1 MKITCRIFLF
11 GLFISI
17 CHFSNAADS
26 KATAFSQIIS
36 NRFRNQWFN
45 APQEKVYLQTD
56 KPYYSAGENIWFKGY
71 LLNATTHRPN
81 TLSQYLYVE
90 LIDKSDSVFQRV
102 KIHKDSLGFA
112 GFLALQPE
120 IPAGHYTICAYTWW
134 MQNVSSDFFFH
145 KDIYIG
151 NTIDDN
157 VTSQISYG
165 ASSKGYLPI
174 TLTVTN
180 ASRYPIS
187 GKRVHIFQNINSS
200 TKKKLSLE
208 TNSDGK
214 ATWVILIDSLNHSKK
229 EIEVSID
236 EPDMKY
242 KRTFILP
249 EFSHD
254 FDMQFFPESGVSLF
268 NNLQTIGFKV
278 IGTNGL
284 GVDVKGKI
292 FTSQDEEITEFSS
305 INKGM
310 GKFSL
315 QTQPGESYYAL
326 VKTAGG
332 IEKRFVLPPS
342 QAEGVAIQIMKNRDR
357 IWYEVINQTSRP
369 NNSLYLLIHSRG
381 LVYVVQPLNS
391 LQGQIQETDL
401 PTGIVSFAIIDSVG
415 NTLCER
421 LAFIKN
427 HNKPTISMN
436 IGKLGQEK
444 REVVNF
450 DLKALSLTGKPIS
463 GNFSVSVTDSH
474 TVKSDTLSDNI
485 LSYLLLSSDIK
496 GYIEDPALYFKD
508 EQNLTREKLDI
519 LLLTQGWHRFNTADV
534 VKGKYKQ
541 QAYYLEAGQALSGK
555 VNNIFG
561 KPSRNCDII
570 MFSNYNKTIR
580 MTKTDSTGNYLI
592 SAIEFPDSTS
602 FALKARKKKT
612 FGDVEIIP
620 DRDNFSK
627 FPAFI
632 PYSKTENEVAPAEYF
647 QQSKEKYY
655 YEGGVRL
662 VNLNE
667 VVVTGNKKTDT
678 SKKHY
683 YSGLA
688 DKQLTSEDLAKYP
701 GRNILDILSTI
712 AGVQVMGNQVSIR
725 GSQNSPLFL
734 IDGIETENVEDIT
747 YLNTDDVENISVFK
761 GASAAVFGSKGGNGV
776 IAIEIKSGYIPK
788 VGTPISLATV
798 TPLGYQKLKQFYVPK
813 YEIDSVR
820 LDVKPDLRTTI
831 YWNPKLESDS
841 TGAVHVKFYTADN
854 KSNYSVIMEGISSN
868 GEIFRYE
875 GILKRE

>member
-11 GLFISI
+11 RLFISI

-485 LSYLLLSSDIK
+485 LSYLLLSSDIRIYRRS
-496 GYIEDPALYFKD
+496 GF
-508 EQNLTREKLDI
+508 I
-519 LLLTQGWHRFNTADV
+519 LQR
-534 VKGKYKQ
+534 
-541 QAYYLEAGQALSGK
+541 
-555 VNNIFG
+555 
-561 KPSRNCDII
+561 R
-570 MFSNYNKTIR
+570 
-580 MTKTDSTGNYLI
+580 
-592 SAIEFPDSTS
+592 
-602 FALKARKKKT
+602 
-612 FGDVEIIP
+612 
-620 DRDNFSK
+620 
-627 FPAFI
+627 
-632 PYSKTENEVAPAEYF
+632 
-647 QQSKEKYY
+647 
-655 YEGGVRL
+655 
-662 VNLNE
+662 
-667 VVVTGNKKTDT
+667 
-678 SKKHY
+678 
-683 YSGLA
+683 
-688 DKQLTSEDLAKYP
+688 AKSY
-701 GRNILDILSTI
+701 
-712 AGVQVMGNQVSIR
+712 A
-725 GSQNSPLFL
+725 
-734 IDGIETENVEDIT
+734 
-747 YLNTDDVENISVFK
+747 
-761 GASAAVFGSKGGNGV
+761 
-776 IAIEIKSGYIPK
+776 
-788 VGTPISLATV
+788 
-798 TPLGYQKLKQFYVPK
+798 
-813 YEIDSVR
+813 
-820 LDVKPDLRTTI
+820 
-831 YWNPKLESDS
+831 
-841 TGAVHVKFYTADN
+841 
-854 KSNYSVIMEGISSN
+854 
-868 GEIFRYE
+868 
-875 GILKRE
+875 